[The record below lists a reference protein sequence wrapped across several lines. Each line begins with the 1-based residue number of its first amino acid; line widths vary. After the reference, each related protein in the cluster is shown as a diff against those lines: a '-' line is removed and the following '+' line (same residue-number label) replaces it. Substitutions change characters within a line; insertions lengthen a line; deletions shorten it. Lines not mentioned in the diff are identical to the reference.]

1 MPMIRALTLHVRSGD
16 LKFPEALELL
26 REIKHSLEAN
36 GITVWTL
43 RASLSEDF
51 NWRDLRDLCRG
62 DILLAAYHK
71 EVRETP
77 PSELESYL
85 RTCSTGY
92 ATLLASSGDLDHLA
106 DIYMDLSKRVD
117 EEYFTR
123 IGVSY
128 DEYLETPYFPLSSAL
143 RDAVS
148 VAYRYVD
155 LLLQHELSS
164 WERVL
169 NSFVSRVDTIIRE
182 KASEVGLRVYHDVSL
197 SPWMEE
203 SVVEVIEKLG
213 VVFPG
218 VGSFSAVYAINNLLS
233 RVANTVSSTG
243 FNELMLPVAEDNK
256 LKELAKSGN
265 LRVKDL
271 VALSTFCVAGL
282 DMVAIPA
289 EREYLRKLFEDT
301 YTAYYV
307 KRRPYGVRI
316 IPTNRDTVTLGR
328 FGTLSRIE

>member
-1 MPMIRALTLHVRSGD
+1 MVRALTFHVKSKD
-16 LKFPEALELL
+16 IKPSEALKILK
-26 REIKHSLEAN
+26 EIKRLLEVN

-43 RASLSEDF
+43 RASYSEDF
-51 NWRDLRDLCRG
+51 NWRDLEDLCRG
-62 DILLAAYHK
+62 DVLLAAYHRK
-71 EVRETP
+71 VGEVT

-85 RTCSTGY
+85 RECNTGY
-92 ATLLASSGDLDHLA
+92 ATLLASSEDLDRLT
-106 DIYMDLSKRVD
+106 DIYMNLSKRVD

-128 DEYLETPYFPLSSAL
+128 GEYLETPYFPLSSAL

-148 VAYRYVD
+148 IAYRYVD
-155 LLLQHELSS
+155 LLLQHEPAS

-169 NSFVSRVDTIIRE
+169 SGFVSRVDTIIKE
-182 KASEVGLRVYHDVSL
+182 KASEVGLRVYHDLSL

-203 SVVEVIEKLG
+203 SVVDVIEKLG

-233 RVANTVSSTG
+233 KVANTTSSTG

-256 LKELAKSGN
+256 LKNLAEAGK

-271 VALSTFCVAGL
+271 IALSTFCVAGL
-282 DMVAIPA
+282 DMVAIP
-289 EREYLRKLFEDT
+289 RDSNYLRKLFNDT
-301 YTAYYV
+301 YTVYLL
-307 KRRPYGVRI
+307 KRKPYGIRV
-316 IPTNRDTVTLGR
+316 IPTDREVLNLREFGR
-328 FGTLSRIE
+328 VPRIE